1 MVRFSAVVQLQGRNF
16 CLDIP
21 DPAAHG
27 LLPFAEKGRIRITGQ
42 LNGTGF
48 NATLMPVKARGHVL
62 YLPGGLRAAT
72 GVKAGDVVTVELQ
85 PQTAQQVSPPG
96 ALASALE
103 DQPGAADRWIQ
114 LPVAQRRELARFIDD
129 ARSQATRKRRVDQVV
144 AQLVGGTVLPPGRR
158 TSRPLWTCPNCG
170 QAFVSRNM
178 NHSCS
183 VHSLD
188 EPFHGKPPEIRQLF
202 DVVRLVVEAAGPVT
216 LVPYRDRIN
225 FMVRVRFA
233 GAKPTRNWLDVD
245 FWLTRRIESPRFRKV
260 ETLTPYTHIHTVRVT
275 GPADVDDELAGWLR
289 EAYEVGCQHHL
300 QWHGP

>member
-1 MVRFSAVVQLQGRNF
+1 MVRFSAVVRLQGRNF

-48 NATLMPVKARGHVL
+48 NAMLVPIKARGHVL

-72 GVKAGDVVTVELQ
+72 GVKDGDVVSVELQ
-85 PQTAQQVSPPG
+85 PHTAQQVSPTG
-96 ALASALE
+96 TLASALE
-103 DQPGAADRWIQ
+103 DQPDAADRWIQ
-114 LPVAQRRELARFIDD
+114 LPSAHRRELTRFIDD
-129 ARSQATRKRRVDQVV
+129 AKSLATRKRRVDQVV
-144 AQLVGGTVLPPGRR
+144 AQLMGKTVLPPGRR

-170 QAFVSRNM
+170 QAFVTRNM

-188 EPFHGKPPEIRQLF
+188 EPFRGKPPEIRQLF
-202 DVVRLVVEAAGPVT
+202 DVVRQVVEATGPVA
-216 LVPYRDRIN
+216 LVPYADRVN

-233 GAKPTRNWLDVD
+233 GAKPARHWLDVD
-245 FWLTRRIESPRFRKV
+245 FWLTRRSESPRFRKV

-275 GPADVDDELAGWLR
+275 DAGDVDDELAGWLR

-300 QWHGP
+300 RADGP